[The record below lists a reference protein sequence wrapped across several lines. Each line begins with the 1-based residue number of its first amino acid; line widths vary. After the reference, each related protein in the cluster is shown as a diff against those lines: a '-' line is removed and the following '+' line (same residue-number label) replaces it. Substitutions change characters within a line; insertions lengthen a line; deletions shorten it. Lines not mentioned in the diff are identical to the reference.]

1 MTVNWG
7 VLWWLVLVLAF
18 AVTALAETFLPFRS
32 LPTSTAR
39 RWFANTVLIVAS
51 NVALICVYR
60 LSGIS
65 LAFTMR
71 GQSHGVLN
79 RVALPYWAKFAIG
92 FAALDLVAYV
102 SHRLQHAIGP
112 MWRMHQVHHSE
123 TDLDLTTGF
132 RFHPLET
139 LFAEGLALAGVALLG
154 TPPAAVGF
162 SGLAIIVLD
171 FFEHG
176 NFRIP
181 DRADGILRRLIITPS
196 MHRFHHSDAVAEQ
209 NANFGT
215 VFSFWDR
222 MFGTYR
228 AGHPAGSVRYGLADL
243 TDGSETNAARLL
255 LLPFRR
261 ASGATLASG
270 PSLDHPGL
278 QTAKTLRTK
287 ESAQ

>member
-7 VLWWLVLVLAF
+7 VLWWFVLVLAF

-32 LPTSTAR
+32 LPSSTTR
-39 RWFANTVLIVAS
+39 RWLANTVLIVAS
-51 NVALICVYR
+51 NVALVCVYR
-60 LSGIS
+60 FSGIA

-71 GQSHGVLN
+71 GESHGVLN

-92 FAALDLVAYV
+92 FAGLDLVAYV

-139 LFAEGLALAGVALLG
+139 LFAEGLALAGVALMG

-181 DRADGILRRLIITPS
+181 DRADGILRWLIITPS
-196 MHRFHHSDAVAEQ
+196 MHRFHHSEAVAEQ

-222 MFGTYR
+222 MFGTFLEGN
-228 AGHPAGSVRYGLADL
+228 AAAPARCGLAEL
-243 TDGSETNAARLL
+243 ANGSELNAARLM
-255 LLPFRR
+255 LLPFQRAPRQMGQTVSGAER
-261 ASGATLASG
+261 ASLAAPDAS
-270 PSLDHPGL
+270 PH
-278 QTAKTLRTK
+278 R
-287 ESAQ
+287 